1 MIVGVLL
8 AAGASRRMGSPK
20 ALARTRGE
28 SFLARG
34 VRNLWSVCDRVVVV
48 LGSHADQVRAGA
60 EREFQGLVAR
70 NRLAED
76 LAAARRRTGLRG
88 SARAGRGAS
97 ARGAGRLE
105 VRFVVH
111 RGWRQGMLSSAR
123 AGLRA
128 GLAGSPEAL
137 LLAPVD
143 HPAVRARTAADL
155 GVVLLA
161 ALASIPSPRDRAR
174 FAYALVPR
182 HRRRRGHPVALT
194 PALARAVAADRAA
207 ADLSDAIRR
216 HARLVGYLDVSDA
229 GVVRNRN
236 TPRD

>member
-1 MIVGVLL
+1 V
-8 AAGASRRMGSPK
+8 
-20 ALARTRGE
+20 
-28 SFLARG
+28 
-34 VRNLWSVCDRVVVV
+34 
-48 LGSHADQVRAGA
+48 
-60 EREFQGLVAR
+60 GLVAR
-70 NRLAED
+70 NRLVDD
-76 LAAARRRTGLRG
+76 LAAARRRASRASRARTGA
-88 SARAGRGAS
+88 ARAA
-97 ARGAGRLE
+97 LE

-111 RGWRQGMLSSAR
+111 RGWRRGMLSSAR

-128 GLAGSPEAL
+128 GLAGKPEAL

-161 ALASIPSPRDRAR
+161 ALAAIPSPRDRAR